1 MRSQLSVKLDKT
13 NINLFTN
20 VFVLEKQKLKKVI
33 FFIKLLLVLTL
44 MYLSFFFFKLIR
56 KC

>member
-20 VFVLEKQKLKKVI
+20 VFVLKKQKLKKVI

>member
-1 MRSQLSVKLDKT
+1 MRSQLSVKSDKT

-44 MYLSFFFFKLIR
+44 MYLSFFFLN
-56 KC
+56 